1 MTKARRPNLYLVM
14 ALRRRYGQAKGAGN
28 ASDVEHLGAVILMFE
43 PGADLAA
50 IAPIRLY
57 KPHRERWSRT
67 ALHIL
72 RTANAPMRARE
83 LARRVMAEHGADPD
97 DEARLF
103 SIQCSVQAV
112 LGRLADQGA
121 VVISGKPRRWSI
133 AP

>member
-83 LARRVMAEHGADPD
+83 LARRVMAEHGGPILAGSGEHPSEPPSPDPL
-97 DEARLF
+97 LF
-103 SIQCSVQAV
+103 RPL
-112 LGRLADQGA
+112 LG
-121 VVISGKPRRWSI
+121 KKTK
-133 AP
+133 